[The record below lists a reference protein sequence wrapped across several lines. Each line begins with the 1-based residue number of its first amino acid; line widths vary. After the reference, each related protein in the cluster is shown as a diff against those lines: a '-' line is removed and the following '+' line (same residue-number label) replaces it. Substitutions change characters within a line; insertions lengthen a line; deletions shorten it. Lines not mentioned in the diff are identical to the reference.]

1 MKLNESNGK
10 ILEVAKLG
18 IKQLKMELTEEEKLR
33 KTLLLKELDMT
44 FESVLEEAEK
54 LLLKGR

>member
-1 MKLNESNGK
+1 MKLNERNGK

>member
-1 MKLNESNGK
+1 MKLNERNDK

>member
-1 MKLNESNGK
+1 MKLNERNGK
-10 ILEVAKLG
+10 VLEVAKLG

>member
-1 MKLNESNGK
+1 MKLNERNGK

-18 IKQLKMELTEEEKLR
+18 IKQLKMELIEEEKLR